1 MEHLYVI
8 SYDIAEPKRWRRVYK
23 MMKGYGEWLQLS
35 VFQCR
40 LDKMRM
46 LQLEAALRDAM
57 NHQEDHILILDIGPA
72 EKVSP
77 NVRSLGKQ
85 FTPVVRD
92 AVIV

>member
-23 MMKGYGEWLQLS
+23 IMRGYGEWLQLS

-57 NHQEDHILILDIGPA
+57 NLQDDHILILDIGPA
-72 EKVSP
+72 ENVHP
-77 NVRSLGKQ
+77 HVRSLGKQ
-85 FTPVVRD
+85 FTAVARES
-92 AVIV
+92 VIV